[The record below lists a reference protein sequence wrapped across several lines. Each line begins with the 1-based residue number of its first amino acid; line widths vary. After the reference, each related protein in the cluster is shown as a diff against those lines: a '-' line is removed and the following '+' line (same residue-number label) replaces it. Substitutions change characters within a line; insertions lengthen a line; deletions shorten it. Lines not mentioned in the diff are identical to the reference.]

1 MDLSELVARGE
12 ANPLLL
18 LVMAIA
24 LGALHGLEPGH
35 SKTMIAA
42 YVIAIR
48 GTVGQAVLLGLSAAA
63 SHVVIVWILALL
75 GLRYGDELI
84 GERMEPWFIMASGA
98 IILLLS
104 VWMLWQAWH
113 ARKEKGASRGL
124 PRGADAGHS
133 HPHHPRHPPHDPN
146 GSATS

>member
-12 ANPLLL
+12 ANPALL

-63 SHVVIVWILALL
+63 SHVVLVWILALL
-75 GLRYGDELI
+75 GLRYGDEFI

-104 VWMLWQAWH
+104 LWMLWQSWH
-113 ARKEKGASRGL
+113 ARSKKGAGRRL
-124 PRGADAGHS
+124 PHGGDAGHN
-133 HPHHPRHPPHDPN
+133 HPHHPPHDPN
-146 GSATS
+146 GAATS

>member
-1 MDLSELVARGE
+1 MNLSELISRGE

-18 LVMAIA
+18 LAMAVV

-48 GTVGQAVLLGLSAAA
+48 GTVGQAVLLGLSAAL
-63 SHVVIVWILALL
+63 SHVVLVWVVALL
-75 GLRYGDELI
+75 GLRYGDEFI

-98 IILLLS
+98 IIVLLS
-104 VWMLWQAWH
+104 IWMLRQSWRTRRAAGVSH
-113 ARKEKGASRGL
+113 PPALHGGN
-124 PRGADAGHS
+124 AGHD
-133 HPHHPRHPPHDPN
+133 HPHHGQRDPEE
-146 GSATS
+146 GHSS

>member
-1 MDLSELVARGE
+1 MNLSELVVRGE
-12 ANPLLL
+12 ANPALL

-48 GTVGQAVLLGLSAAA
+48 GTVGQAVLLGLSAAF

-104 VWMLWQAWH
+104 VWMLWQSWH
-113 ARKEKGASRGL
+113 ARKEKSAGRGL
-124 PRGADAGHS
+124 PHGEDADHS
-133 HPHHPRHPPHDPN
+133 HPHHPPHDPN
-146 GSATS
+146 GAATS

>member
-1 MDLSELVARGE
+1 MNLSELIARGE
-12 ANPLLL
+12 ANPVLL

-48 GTVGQAVLLGLSAAA
+48 GTVGQAVLLGLSAAF

-75 GLRYGDELI
+75 GLHYGDDLI

-104 VWMLWQAWH
+104 VWMLWQSWH
-113 ARKEKGASRGL
+113 ARKEKSASRGL
-124 PRGADAGHS
+124 PHGEDADHS
-133 HPHHPRHPPHDPN
+133 HPHHPPHDPN
-146 GSATS
+146 GAATS